1 MKRYFFL
8 IILALFALP
17 SLSYCQ
23 TPIKV
28 LIIQENIINPVTA
41 DRIEK
46 ALKEIK
52 NTDTILILKLDTP
65 GGLLKSTERIVKL
78 LLNSPNPII
87 TYVYPKGAR
96 AASAG
101 TFIGY
106 ASHILAMSP
115 STHIGAA
122 HPVIGGGS
130 WGNID
135 EEMQKK
141 IMNDSLA
148 WAENI
153 SQTRKRPFKFLKDAI
168 EKSISITE
176 VQALKKGVSDLT
188 AVDVDELL
196 KKVDGLRVETTKGK
210 IKLSTRDS
218 QVEEIPLTRREKFL
232 DTIIDPN
239 IAYLLLTLGFLG
251 LIFEVTHPGFGFPGI
266 AGVICLILSFY
277 ALSVLPVNYA
287 GLTLVIL
294 GIIFFI
300 VEAFT
305 PTFGLFTLGGAG
317 AFFLGSVMLF
327 NQPQFVKVS
336 YKFILPL
343 ILALAGLSLFI
354 LSKAI
359 ATLRL
364 KPRVG
369 REALIG
375 QEATALTD
383 IRVRKSGKV
392 FLEGGIWIARADEK
406 INKGQVVIVT
416 KASGLRLHVRPV
428 RDKNKPS
435 LTG

>member
-1 MKRYFFL
+1 MKKYFFL
-8 IILALFALP
+8 IILALLLLP
-17 SLSYCQ
+17 SLSYCKA
-23 TPIKV
+23 PIKV
-28 LIIQENIINPVTA
+28 LTIQENIINPVTA

-46 ALKEIK
+46 TLREITG
-52 NTDTILILKLDTP
+52 TDTVLILKIDTP

-78 LLNSPNPII
+78 LLNSSNPII
-87 TYVYPKGAR
+87 TYVHPKGAR

-101 TFIGY
+101 VFIGY

-148 WAENI
+148 WAKNI

-168 EKSISITE
+168 EESISITE

-196 KKVDGLRVETTKGK
+196 RKIDGLTVETMKGK
-210 IKLSTRDS
+210 IKLSTKDS
-218 QVEEIPLTRREKFL
+218 QVEEIPLTSREKFL

-266 AGVICLILSFY
+266 AGVICLIFSFY
-277 ALSVLPVNYA
+277 ALSILPVNYA
-287 GLTLVIL
+287 GLTLVIF

-305 PTFGLFTLGGAG
+305 PTFGLFTLGGVA

-327 NQPQFVKVS
+327 NQPQFIKVS

-343 ILALAGLSLFI
+343 VLALAGLSLFI
-354 LSKAI
+354 LGKVI

-369 REALIG
+369 QEALIG
-375 QEATALTD
+375 QEATALTN
-383 IRVRKSGKV
+383 IRAKKSGKV
-392 FLEGGIWIARADEK
+392 FLEGGIWIAQADEK
-406 INKGQVVIVT
+406 ISKGQVVIVT
-416 KASGLRLHVRPV
+416 KASGLKLQVRLKKEAEVC
-428 RDKNKPS
+428 
-435 LTG
+435 

>member
-1 MKRYFFL
+1 MKKYFFL
-8 IILALFALP
+8 IILALLLLP
-17 SLSYCQ
+17 SLSYCKA
-23 TPIKV
+23 PIKV
-28 LIIQENIINPVTA
+28 LTIQENIINPVTA

-46 ALKEIK
+46 TLREITG
-52 NTDTILILKLDTP
+52 TDTVLILKIDTP

-78 LLNSPNPII
+78 LLNSSNPII
-87 TYVYPKGAR
+87 TYVHPKGAR

-148 WAENI
+148 WAKNI

-168 EKSISITE
+168 EESISITE

-196 KKVDGLRVETTKGK
+196 RKIDGLTVETMKGK
-210 IKLSTRDS
+210 IKLSTKDS
-218 QVEEIPLTRREKFL
+218 QVEEIPLTSREKFL

-266 AGVICLILSFY
+266 AGVICLIFSFY
-277 ALSVLPVNYA
+277 ALSILPVNYA
-287 GLTLVIL
+287 GLTLVIF

-305 PTFGLFTLGGAG
+305 PTFGLFTLGGVA

-327 NQPQFVKVS
+327 NQPQFIKVS

-343 ILALAGLSLFI
+343 VLALAGLSLFI
-354 LSKAI
+354 LGKVI

-369 REALIG
+369 QEALIG
-375 QEATALTD
+375 QEATALTN
-383 IRVRKSGKV
+383 IRAKKSGKV
-392 FLEGGIWIARADEK
+392 FLEGGIWIAQADEK
-406 INKGQVVIVT
+406 ISKGQVVIVT
-416 KASGLRLHVRPV
+416 KASGLKLQVRLKKEAEVC
-428 RDKNKPS
+428 
-435 LTG
+435 

>member
-8 IILALFALP
+8 IILALLLLP
-17 SLSYCQ
+17 SLSYCK

-28 LIIQENIINPVTA
+28 LTIQENIINPVTA

-46 ALKEIK
+46 ALREITG
-52 NTDTILILKLDTP
+52 TDTVLILKIDTP

-78 LLNSPNPII
+78 LLNSSNPII
-87 TYVYPKGAR
+87 TYVHPKGAR

-141 IMNDSLA
+141 IMNDCLA
-148 WAENI
+148 WAKNI

-168 EKSISITE
+168 EESISITE

-188 AVDVDELL
+188 AVDVNELL
-196 KKVDGLRVETTKGK
+196 RKIDGLTVETMKGK
-210 IKLSTRDS
+210 IKLSTKDS
-218 QVEEIPLTRREKFL
+218 QVEEIPLTSREKFL

-266 AGVICLILSFY
+266 AGVICLIFSFY
-277 ALSVLPVNYA
+277 ALSILPVNYA
-287 GLTLVIL
+287 GLTLVIF

-305 PTFGLFTLGGAG
+305 PTFGLFTLGGVA

-327 NQPQFVKVS
+327 NQPQFIKVS

-343 ILALAGLSLFI
+343 VFALAGLSLFI
-354 LSKAI
+354 LGKVI

-369 REALIG
+369 QEALIG
-375 QEATALTD
+375 QEATALTS
-383 IRVRKSGKV
+383 IRAKKSGKV
-392 FLEGGIWIARADEK
+392 FLEGGIWIAQADEK

-416 KASGLRLHVRPV
+416 KTSGLKLQVRLKKEAEVC
-428 RDKNKPS
+428 
-435 LTG
+435 

>member
-1 MKRYFFL
+1 M
-8 IILALFALP
+8 LP

-23 TPIKV
+23 TTIKV
-28 LIIQENIINPVTA
+28 LAIQENIINPVTA

-46 ALKEIK
+46 ALKEIEG
-52 NTDTILILKLDTP
+52 TDTILILKIDTP
-65 GGLLKSTERIVKL
+65 GGLLRSTERIVKL
-78 LLNSPNPII
+78 LLNSPKPII
-87 TYVYPKGAR
+87 TYIYPKGAR

-135 EEMQKK
+135 KEMQKK
-141 IMNDSLA
+141 IMNDTMA

-168 EKSISITE
+168 EESISITE

-188 AVDVDELL
+188 AVDLDELL
-196 KKVDGLRVETTKGK
+196 RKIDGLTVETTKGK
-210 IKLSTRDS
+210 IKLSTKDS
-218 QVEEIPLTRREKFL
+218 QVEEIPLTSREKFL

-300 VEAFT
+300 AEAFT
-305 PTFGLFTLGGAG
+305 PTFGLFTLGGVA

-336 YKFILPL
+336 YRFILPL
-343 ILALAGLSLFI
+343 VLALAGLSLFI
-354 LSKAI
+354 LGKVI

-369 REALIG
+369 QEALIG
-375 QEATALTD
+375 QEATVLTS
-383 IRVRKSGKV
+383 IRAKKSGKV
-392 FLEGGIWIARADEK
+392 FLEGGIWIAQADEK

-416 KASGLRLHVRPV
+416 KASGLRLHVRLKKETEV
-428 RDKNKPS
+428 C
-435 LTG
+435 

>member
-1 MKRYFFL
+1 MRKYFFF
-8 IILALFALP
+8 ILAFLLLVP

-23 TPIKV
+23 TKIKV
-28 LIIQENIINPVTA
+28 LAIQENIINPVTA
-41 DRIEK
+41 GRIEK
-46 ALKEIK
+46 GLKEAEED
-52 NTDTILILKLDTP
+52 NSILVITLDTP

-78 LLNSPNPII
+78 ILNSPIPVI

-106 ASHILAMSP
+106 ASHILVMSP

-130 WGNID
+130 WGNLD
-135 EEMQKK
+135 EEVQKK
-141 IMNDSLA
+141 IINDTLA
-148 WAENI
+148 WAKNI
-153 SQTRKRPFKFLKDAI
+153 SQARNRPFTFIKDAI

-176 VQALKKGVSDLT
+176 KQALKKGVCDLI
-188 AVDVDELL
+188 AVDLSELIR
-196 KKVDGLRVETTKGK
+196 KIDGLTVHTSKGK
-210 IKLSTRDS
+210 IKLSTKES
-218 QVEEIPLTRREKFL
+218 FVEKIPLTNREKFL
-232 DTIIDPN
+232 DAIIDPN

-266 AGVICLILSFY
+266 AGIISLTLSFY
-277 ALSVLPVNYA
+277 AFSILPVNYA

-305 PTFGLFTLGGAG
+305 PAFGLFTLGGAA
-317 AFFLGSVMLF
+317 AFFLGSTMLF
-327 NQPQFVKVS
+327 NQPQFIKVS
-336 YKFILPL
+336 FKFILPL
-343 ILALAGLSLFI
+343 VLALAGISLFI
-354 LSKAI
+354 LSKVI

-364 KPRVG
+364 KPKVG

-383 IRVRKSGKV
+383 IKTNKKGKV
-392 FLEGGIWIARADEK
+392 FLAGGIWIAEADEK
-406 INKGQVVIVT
+406 IDKGQIVIIT
-416 KASGLRLHVRPV
+416 KTSGLTLHVEI
-428 RDKNKPS
+428 KKEEKC
-435 LTG
+435 